1 MSALAPAPAPPL
13 APDAVLAPGFEVIAH
28 LSRNQAL
35 DVYEV
40 WSVDRGCSC
49 VAKTLRPDRL
59 DRERDHQRLLREG
72 AILAELTHPNV
83 VRAYETLAG
92 PPPVVI
98 LETLEGETL
107 EALIWRRRAR
117 RLTADDVVVLG
128 LQLSSALHHL
138 HRHGWLHLDVKPGN
152 VVVHAGR
159 AVLMDMSLARRP
171 CSVTPGLG
179 TDGYRPP
186 EQQRGGEVTDRSDVF
201 ALGATLYRAATG
213 RQVDGPVGRHRRL
226 PARLAAAIDGCLRE
240 DPRARPSVAELA
252 DALDAA

>member
-1 MSALAPAPAPPL
+1 MSAVAPAPAPPL
-13 APDAVLAPGFEVIAH
+13 EEGAILAPGFEVVAH

-35 DVYEV
+35 DVYEA
-40 WSVDRGCSC
+40 WSIDRGCSC
-49 VAKTLRPDRL
+49 VAKTLRPDR
-59 DRERDHQRLLREG
+59 RGRARDHERLLREG

-117 RLTADDVVVLG
+117 RLTAEDVVVLG

-138 HRHGWLHLDVKPGN
+138 HRHGWLHLDVKPAN
-152 VVVHAGR
+152 IVVHGGR
-159 AVLMDMSLARRP
+159 AILMDMSLARRP
-171 CSVTPGLG
+171 CEVSPGLG

-186 EQQRGGEVTDRSDVF
+186 EQEHGGAVTDRSDVYG
-201 ALGATLYRAATG
+201 LGATLYRAATATA
-213 RQVDGPVGRHRRL
+213 VDGPVRRHRRL
-226 PARLAAAIDGCLRE
+226 PAGLAAAIDACLRA
-240 DPRARPSVAELA
+240 DPRERPSIAELA
-252 DALDAA
+252 DALDAS